1 MRINES
7 CQIVFWRKMYKYK
20 TKPYEHQ
27 EKIFADSWC
36 RKYFG
41 LFMEMG
47 TGKSKVAI
55 DTMGRLF
62 LEDKIK
68 ACLILA
74 PKGVFDNWVMNE
86 IPRHLPSDIN
96 VKVVRW
102 QTNHTKAFMSD
113 LEKLILPDMQ
123 ENNTLQ
129 VFVMNVEGLSTT
141 KAFSFAKL
149 FLNKNPDSM
158 MIVDEST
165 TIKNRSAK
173 RTKNV
178 VELGR
183 LALFRR
189 ILTGSPITKSPMDL
203 FSQCM
208 FLSPNALGF
217 KSYYAFQ
224 GRYAV
229 VINKTMGHRSFR
241 DIVGYQR
248 LDELN
253 GKLDK
258 FSSRVLK
265 NECLDLPE
273 KVYVRRDIELTTEQ
287 TSAYQQMKRL
297 ALTEL
302 DQGRLASTQSVL
314 TQIMRLQQIC
324 CGFLKLDDG
333 EIKDLPNNRLNELLS
348 VIEETTGK
356 VIIWATWT
364 HDIQA
369 IEKLLIKNFGE
380 DSVATYYG
388 ETPQDRRQEIVQKFQ
403 DKNDKLRFFVGQPK
417 TGGFGITLTEASTVV
432 YYSNSYD
439 LEIRLQSED
448 RAHRI
453 GQQNKVT
460 YIDIVVPRTI
470 DEKILKALKNK
481 INIAEKVLG
490 EDARQWLI

>member
-1 MRINES
+1 
-7 CQIVFWRKMYKYK
+7 
-20 TKPYEHQ
+20 
-27 EKIFADSWC
+27 
-36 RKYFG
+36 
-41 LFMEMG
+41 
-47 TGKSKVAI
+47 
-55 DTMGRLF
+55 
-62 LEDKIK
+62 
-68 ACLILA
+68 
-74 PKGVFDNWVMNE
+74 
-86 IPRHLPSDIN
+86 
-96 VKVVRW
+96 
-102 QTNHTKAFMSD
+102 
-113 LEKLILPDMQ
+113 
-123 ENNTLQ
+123 
-129 VFVMNVEGLSTT
+129 
-141 KAFSFAKL
+141 
-149 FLNKNPDSM
+149 M

-333 EIKDLPNNRLNELLS
+333 EIKDLPNDRLNE
-348 VIEETTGK
+348 
-356 VIIWATWT
+356 
-364 HDIQA
+364 
-369 IEKLLIKNFGE
+369 
-380 DSVATYYG
+380 
-388 ETPQDRRQEIVQKFQ
+388 P
-403 DKNDKLRFFVGQPK
+403 
-417 TGGFGITLTEASTVV
+417 
-432 YYSNSYD
+432 
-439 LEIRLQSED
+439 
-448 RAHRI
+448 
-453 GQQNKVT
+453 
-460 YIDIVVPRTI
+460 
-470 DEKILKALKNK
+470 
-481 INIAEKVLG
+481 
-490 EDARQWLI
+490 

>member
-1 MRINES
+1 
-7 CQIVFWRKMYKYK
+7 
-20 TKPYEHQ
+20 
-27 EKIFADSWC
+27 
-36 RKYFG
+36 
-41 LFMEMG
+41 
-47 TGKSKVAI
+47 
-55 DTMGRLF
+55 
-62 LEDKIK
+62 
-68 ACLILA
+68 
-74 PKGVFDNWVMNE
+74 
-86 IPRHLPSDIN
+86 
-96 VKVVRW
+96 
-102 QTNHTKAFMSD
+102 
-113 LEKLILPDMQ
+113 
-123 ENNTLQ
+123 
-129 VFVMNVEGLSTT
+129 
-141 KAFSFAKL
+141 
-149 FLNKNPDSM
+149 
-158 MIVDEST
+158 
-165 TIKNRSAK
+165 
-173 RTKNV
+173 
-178 VELGR
+178 
-183 LALFRR
+183 
-189 ILTGSPITKSPMDL
+189 
-203 FSQCM
+203 M

-229 VINKTMGHRSFR
+229 VVNKTMGYRSFR

-248 LDELN
+248 IDELN
-253 GKLDK
+253 EKLEG

-273 KVYVRRDIELTTEQ
+273 KVYIKRDIVLTDEQ
-287 TSAYQQMKRL
+287 MSAYHQMKKL

-302 DQGRLASTQSVL
+302 DQGKLSSTQSVL

-333 EIKDLPNNRLNELLS
+333 EIKDLANNRLSELLS
-348 VIEETTGK
+348 VVSETTGK

-388 ETPQDRRQEIVQKFQ
+388 ETPQDKRQEIVEKFQ

-460 YIDIVVPRTI
+460 YIDIVAPKTI
-470 DEKILKALKNK
+470 DEKILKALKDK

>member
-1 MRINES
+1 
-7 CQIVFWRKMYKYK
+7 
-20 TKPYEHQ
+20 
-27 EKIFADSWC
+27 
-36 RKYFG
+36 
-41 LFMEMG
+41 
-47 TGKSKVAI
+47 
-55 DTMGRLF
+55 
-62 LEDKIK
+62 
-68 ACLILA
+68 
-74 PKGVFDNWVMNE
+74 
-86 IPRHLPSDIN
+86 
-96 VKVVRW
+96 
-102 QTNHTKAFMSD
+102 
-113 LEKLILPDMQ
+113 
-123 ENNTLQ
+123 
-129 VFVMNVEGLSTT
+129 
-141 KAFSFAKL
+141 
-149 FLNKNPDSM
+149 
-158 MIVDEST
+158 
-165 TIKNRSAK
+165 
-173 RTKNV
+173 
-178 VELGR
+178 
-183 LALFRR
+183 
-189 ILTGSPITKSPMDL
+189 
-203 FSQCM
+203 
-208 FLSPNALGF
+208 
-217 KSYYAFQ
+217 
-224 GRYAV
+224 
-229 VINKTMGHRSFR
+229 MGHRSFR

>member
-62 LEDKIK
+62 LEDRIK
-68 ACLILA
+68 TCLILA
-74 PKGVFDNWVMNE
+74 PKGVFDNWVFNE
-86 IPRHLPSDIN
+86 IPRHLPSDIKVN
-96 VKVVRW
+96 VVRW
-102 QTNHTKAFMSD
+102 QNYHTQTYTRQLEELIFPD
-113 LEKLILPDMQ
+113 LQKE
-123 ENNTLQ
+123 NTLQ
-129 VFVMNVEGLSTT
+129 VFVMNVEALSTIR
-141 KAFSFAKL
+141 AMGHAKL
-149 FLNKNPDSM
+149 FLNKNPDSL

-173 RTKNV
+173 RTKNII
-178 VELGR
+178 ELGR
-183 LALFRR
+183 LASYRR

-229 VINKTMGHRSFR
+229 VVNKTMGHRSFR

-248 LDELN
+248 IDELN
-253 GKLDK
+253 EKLEG

-273 KVYVRRDIELTTEQ
+273 KVYIKRDIVLTDEQ
-287 TSAYQQMKRL
+287 MSAYHQMKKL

-302 DQGRLASTQSVL
+302 DQGKLSSTQSVL

-333 EIKDLPNNRLNELLS
+333 KIQDLPNNRLSELLS
-348 VIEETTGK
+348 VVSETTGK

-364 HDIQA
+364 HDIKA

-460 YIDIVVPRTI
+460 YIDIVAPKTI
-470 DEKILKALKNK
+470 DEKILKALKDK